1 MYATIRR
8 YTPKDPTAAKDMFT
22 GLKQRIEKSFLPIL
36 REVPGFHGYYVIN
49 ANDRELV
56 TVSIFEHR
64 SGAQE
69 STRRAA
75 EFVKNDPLK
84 DKLSS
89 PEVIEGELLISKEA
103 LVGAH

>member
-8 YTPKDPTAAKDMFT
+8 YSPSDADAMRSGLED
-22 GLKQRIEKSFLPIL
+22 LKQRIDQKFLPML
-36 REVPGFHGYYVIN
+36 QDVRGFHGYYVVN

-56 TVSIFEHR
+56 TISIFEDR

-75 EFVKNDPLK
+75 EFVRTDPLR
-84 DKLSS
+84 DLLTE
-89 PEVIEGELLISKEA
+89 PEVTEGELIISKEA
-103 LVGAH
+103 AVGAH

>member
-8 YTPKDPTAAKDMFT
+8 YSPSDATAMRNGLDD
-22 GLKQRIEKSFLPIL
+22 LKQRLDKKFFPMLQDI
-36 REVPGFHGYYVIN
+36 RGFHGYYVVN

-56 TVSIFEHR
+56 TISLFEDR

-75 EFVKNDPLK
+75 EFVRTDPLR
-84 DKLSS
+84 DLLID
-89 PEVIEGELLISKEA
+89 PEVIEGDLILSKEA
-103 LVGAH
+103 AVGTH